1 MAVSFSYNAP
11 SNTYTIIDDGTFTMA
26 QWYAYDLANSIGKI
40 TQDATT
46 KQYVVMANI
55 VLGNG
60 ATATILSDL
69 GIQLQ
74 VGSPTTLLTFT
85 VALNSLILLSKS
97 YFQHFAPTTY
107 SYVYGTVSFVNVYF
121 ASNGN
126 QGFNF
131 QAGSLFTGSKVTL
144 DYVRW
149 VFHNSP
155 NISRLNLVNSASI
168 FYILTS
174 TGAINDI
181 ECETAIS
188 VDSPY
193 TCTVSNSN
201 FTGSTLAS
209 FNLGL
214 AGTAVLTL
222 LNVTAAHWH
231 FTSNG
236 SVGTWIAY
244 VKYPFNLNVVDNQSV
259 SELPLQGARVQIL
272 DKNSVDITQTGQN
285 YTTVPNVI
293 LSAPPQGGVQ
303 ATATAILGNIG
314 QIIGFTI
321 TNGGSGYVTAPII
334 SFNGGGGSLST
345 AIATIVDGV
354 VTAITPTLFT
364 DVNGNITTIT
374 LFRGYYDKAHGDTLQ
389 DNAPLWLKISKAGYM
404 DYKDPMSPTMKTQYQ
419 ISMNRQVPI
428 VLTVEGRKLVDMKPA
443 DPQSLFYTEL
453 S

>member
-1 MAVSFSYNAP
+1 MVVSFSYNAP
-11 SNTYTIIDDGTFTMA
+11 SNTYTVSGDGTFTMA
-26 QWYAYDLANSIGKI
+26 QWYSYDSANSIGKI

-46 KQYVVMANI
+46 KQYVVLANI
-55 VLGNG
+55 ALGNG
-60 ATATILSDL
+60 STATLLSDS

-74 VGSPTTLLTFT
+74 IGSPSTLLTLT
-85 VALNSLILLSKS
+85 VALNSSLLLSKS

-107 SYVYGTVSFVNVYF
+107 SYIYGTVSFSNVYF

-131 QAGSLFTGSKVTL
+131 QAGSVFICSKVTL

-155 NISRLNLVNSASI
+155 NISRLNLVNSGSI

-174 TGAINDI
+174 TGSINDI
-181 ECETAIS
+181 NCESAIS

-193 TCTVSNSN
+193 TCAVSNSN
-201 FTGSTLAS
+201 FTGSSLAI
-209 FNLGL
+209 FNLGI

-222 LNVTAAHWH
+222 LNVTASHWH
-231 FTSNG
+231 FASND

-244 VKYPFNLNVVDNQSV
+244 VKYPFNLQVVDNQSV
-259 SELPLQGARVQIL
+259 SGLPIQGARVQIL
-272 DKNSVDITQTGQN
+272 DKNGVDITQTGQN
-285 YTTVPNVI
+285 YTTAPNVT

-321 TNGGSGYVTAPII
+321 TNGGSGYVTAPTI
-334 SFNGGGGSLST
+334 SFNGGDGSLAT
-345 AIATIVDGV
+345 AIATTVGGIV
-354 VTAITPTLFT
+354 TTITPTLFT

-374 LFRGYYDKAHGDTLQ
+374 LFRGYYDKVHGDILQ

-404 DYKDPMSPTMKTQYQ
+404 NYMDPMFPTMKTQYQ
-419 ISMNRQVPI
+419 ISMNRQVTI
-428 VLTVEGRKLVDMKPA
+428 VFTVEGRKLVDMKPA
-443 DPQSLFYTEL
+443 DPQSLLYMEM